1 MWYSAR
7 WRQLSR
13 WFTPA
18 KTQGHVVASQ
28 SIVPIVR
35 PDTSLSGIMPKHPT
49 PTHPITASH
58 SVLKKS
64 EVPGICIPP
73 VGYVQVWNGIHTSG
87 DNTGALWKPLPQGKD
102 YVAMGY
108 VAVGRYSPEL
118 PTNLV
123 CVHKSAAFLAS
134 CGGSLWSDHGSRS
147 HRTCSIWSVKPSL
160 DYLNLGTFVATR
172 GYRAPPTGEFW
183 ALRPDIIP
191 LPVGVKLFA
200 SYARAGDMALMYR
213 DYGTGAEDH
222 VSVYNPVA
230 PTGYMPLEHYA
241 HPGYHISPLAKIASV
256 KEEGRTGL
264 CAHPLKFRRV
274 DWQRYAG
281 KNTSSVLEAD
291 SPSWICVSEI
301 W

>member
-1 MWYSAR
+1 MILSKVTTTFKMVYTSENTGAR
-7 WRQLSR
+7 RRL
-13 WFTPA
+13 T
-18 KTQGHVVASQ
+18 
-28 SIVPIVR
+28 IYR
-35 PDTSLSGIMPKHPT
+35 PDCPPGYFTLGDYAQASDTDTPNYGVSL
-49 PTHPITASH
+49 
-58 SVLKKS
+58 
-64 EVPGICIPP
+64 CIKEIGGNGYLYPP

-274 DWQRYAG
+274 D
-281 KNTSSVLEAD
+281 
-291 SPSWICVSEI
+291 
-301 W
+301 